1 MKNVLTWLVVLA
13 GASLGVSGCGSAPPP
28 CVCPCAEAATAAQEP
43 PGAEAAEEE
52 WAADEW
58 APDEQAGE
66 RDDDGEGEALDRYA
80 VPVTA
85 AQPSRGPADA
95 LVTMVVFSDFQCPF
109 CSRLTPTIE
118 QLLSAYPTQLRVVWR
133 NLPLGFHV
141 NAMPAAEAAMEAFAQ
156 RGDAGFWAMHD
167 LLFENQRDLTRENLD
182 RWAAQVGLDVPRFRV
197 AMDGHVHQ
205 PAIEADAALA
215 ARIGARGTPNAFI
228 NGVQVTGAQPYDAFV
243 TVVDA
248 ELAVAQRLVRLGT
261 PPARVYAA
269 VTRDGLTEARQ
280 APTAAADNRP
290 RPDPAA
296 VYRVPLDGPLPQRG
310 PSDALVTIVVFSDF
324 QCPFCARVEP
334 TITRLLDTYG
344 QDVRLVWM
352 NNPLGFHINARPAAM
367 AALEAFEQGG
377 DPMFWALHAK
387 LFENQNDLSRA
398 NIERFAQEVG
408 LRMGEL
414 RAALDQDE
422 HEPVILSQQ
431 TLAQSLGATGT
442 PSFFINGRN
451 LRGAQ
456 PYEAFALLVDEELAK
471 ARALVARGTPR
482 AQVYAET
489 TRNGATTQQM
499 LAQDGTAPVDV
510 PSEVRRVD
518 LPAPRNAPSLGS
530 ARAPV
535 VIQEISDF
543 QCPFCSRVQPTIA
556 RLLQEYE
563 GRVRLVWRD
572 FPLPFH
578 PNASPA
584 AQAAREV
591 YRQRGDAKFWA
602 YNELLFANQ
611 RDLTRETLERLAQEV
626 GGINMA
632 QFRRAL
638 DTERHRAAV
647 EADAAAVQA
656 VGVNGTPGFIIN
668 GQMIS
673 GAVPYEQFQAAVERA
688 LAELNA
694 PAAP

>member
-1 MKNVLTWLVVLA
+1 MNPLSKML
-13 GASLGVSGCGSAPPP
+13 
-28 CVCPCAEAATAAQEP
+28 
-43 PGAEAAEEE
+43 
-52 WAADEW
+52 
-58 APDEQAGE
+58 
-66 RDDDGEGEALDRYA
+66 DDLD
-80 VPVTA
+80 T
-85 AQPSRGPADA
+85 
-95 LVTMVVFSDFQCPF
+95 F
-109 CSRLTPTIE
+109 
-118 QLLSAYPTQLRVVWR
+118 
-133 NLPLGFHV
+133 
-141 NAMPAAEAAMEAFAQ
+141 
-156 RGDAGFWAMHD
+156 
-167 LLFENQRDLTRENLD
+167 
-182 RWAAQVGLDVPRFRV
+182 
-197 AMDGHVHQ
+197 
-205 PAIEADAALA
+205 A
-215 ARIGARGTPNAFI
+215 AR
-228 NGVQVTGAQPYDAFV
+228 
-243 TVVDA
+243 
-248 ELAVAQRLVRLGT
+248 
-261 PPARVYAA
+261 
-269 VTRDGLTEARQ
+269 
-280 APTAAADNRP
+280 
-290 RPDPAA
+290 
-296 VYRVPLDGPLPQRG
+296 
-310 PSDALVTIVVFSDF
+310 SS
-324 QCPFCARVEP
+324 
-334 TITRLLDTYG
+334 
-344 QDVRLVWM
+344 
-352 NNPLGFHINARPAAM
+352 
-367 AALEAFEQGG
+367 
-377 DPMFWALHAK
+377 
-387 LFENQNDLSRA
+387 
-398 NIERFAQEVG
+398 
-408 LRMGEL
+408 
-414 RAALDQDE
+414 
-422 HEPVILSQQ
+422 
-431 TLAQSLGATGT
+431 
-442 PSFFINGRN
+442 
-451 LRGAQ
+451 
-456 PYEAFALLVDEELAK
+456 
-471 ARALVARGTPR
+471 
-482 AQVYAET
+482 ET

-499 LAQDGTAPVDV
+499 LAQAGTAPVDV

-518 LPAPRNAPSLGS
+518 HPAPRNAPSLGS

-656 VGVNGTPGFIIN
+656 VGVSGTPGFIIN